1 MKSQWIHTK
10 WRPFMGWMYAA
21 ICIFDF
27 ILFPVGWTLAQISVG
42 TNALQPWVPMTI
54 QGGGL
59 FHLAMGA
66 IVGITAWSRG
76 KEKIAG
82 FDQYSPPQEFQ
93 RYDLP
98 PTPQMRYQRHE
109 RVPQQID
116 EEL

>member
-10 WRPFMGWMYAA
+10 WRPFMAWLYFVT
-21 ICIFDF
+21 CIFDF
-27 ILFPVGWTLAQISVG
+27 IIFPIGWTVAQVNIGIQV
-42 TNALQPWVPMTI
+42 LQPWVPLTI

-59 FHLAMGA
+59 YHLAMGA

-82 FDQYSPPQEFQ
+82 SDTYSDYTPCRPA
-93 RYDLP
+93 P
-98 PTPQMRYQRHE
+98 PTHHMRYQGPS
-109 RVPQQID
+109 RVPQQED